1 MESITAVTVDLTD
14 DREPIHI
21 PGSVQPHGILFV
33 LSEPDLIIEQG
44 NRSGGLKRRIEKK
57 GRCC

>member
-1 MESITAVTVDLTD
+1 LQLGCNEALQDEEIAKKMNVCQKT
-14 DREPIHI
+14 
-21 PGSVQPHGILFV
+21 
-33 LSEPDLIIEQG
+33 G